1 MELGTVKQ
9 INIDTEMQASYLDYA
24 MSVIV
29 ARALPDVRDGLKPVH
44 RRILYAMHDLGL
56 RPDQPYKKSARIV
69 GEVLGKY
76 HPHGDAAVYEA
87 MVRMAQDFSLRY
99 PLVDGQGNFGSVD
112 GDNAAAMRYTEARLA
127 KVALEMLNDIDKD
140 TVEWTDNFDGTL
152 KEPSVLPAALP
163 NLLVNGSSGIAV
175 GMSTNIPP
183 HNLGEVCDALCYLID
198 HYDQRENVT
207 IEDLMKFIPG
217 PDFPTGGVV
226 FRYGA
231 PGEDGE
237 REDMI
242 AKAYASGRGH
252 ITVQA
257 KAHIEEMSR
266 NRSRIVVTELPYASN
281 KSSITERIA
290 ELAREGRIEGL
301 TDLRDESDRTG
312 MRLCIEMT
320 RTVEPREVL
329 AHLYKH
335 TPLQQT
341 FGISL
346 LALVGGEPRML
357 SLKRLLLHF
366 IEHRQDVIVRRT
378 KHDLAK
384 AKQRAHIL
392 EGLLKALDILDE
404 VIALIRGSRTAD
416 LARRGLMTELG
427 FTDIQAQAILDMQ
440 LRRLAALERKKL
452 QDEYREVIALIK
464 ELEGL
469 LASPKK
475 VLALIRQNLVD
486 LKATYGDAR
495 RTQITDQ
502 ARGALT
508 VTDVLPDEE
517 AWVTLRQDGTVGR
530 APGRLAAGAAGLQ
543 MVLGANTHCD
553 LYLVSSRGQA
563 TRIGVHQLPE
573 GAGVHHADLGGLQRT
588 DRIAAAFTAR
598 KPNGEP
604 PEGQLVLATALGAIK
619 RINLA
624 DLAAAAQAN
633 PTVIK
638 LDENDE
644 LAWTGFGS
652 GGGEIMLATA
662 RGQVIRFAEDEVR
675 PMGLPAGGIAG
686 IKLQNGDRVIGG
698 AVIPAGS
705 GEGALALVSAAGF
718 ARRSPLSEFPAK
730 GRGTQGVTAKLSTKG
745 GQIVSAFLV
754 AAADKLWFAL
764 ADSTVKTVSAK
775 AIPAA
780 SRTNAGK
787 VVVAMRSGQQVQ
799 RALLMPSGGIEPE
812 PADGG
817 ARAPAR
823 KSARARKE
831 PKPAPAEAPK
841 SATRAAKVTGTAER
855 VEAGAPGPEP
865 VRTSKP
871 RATKAAA
878 KGAEVTAPAPEPVRT
893 PRPRSAQAAA
903 AESTKAAGPQG
914 AQAAARRPVKGAD
927 SAEGVKSPQP
937 ARAAAKPAGA
947 DEVVSRRGKP
957 AVLARPDGSG
967 QLFLVPPE
975 LDVPAAGSE
984 PKAAAKTQPAPKTR
998 PAAKAQPEVKAQ
1010 PTAKTQPAAKTQ
1022 TAAKAKP
1029 AAKIEPATQTPPAAK
1044 AKRAEAQPA
1053 AKPEAKPARSR
1064 ARREPE
1070 AEFEPKPKATSSRA
1084 APGDAEG
1091 DIRTTWSPAPPRRV
1105 DEPPPAQSPQAKKP
1119 TRKR

>member
-1 MELGTVKQ
+1 
-9 INIDTEMQASYLDYA
+9 
-24 MSVIV
+24 
-29 ARALPDVRDGLKPVH
+29 
-44 RRILYAMHDLGL
+44 
-56 RPDQPYKKSARIV
+56 
-69 GEVLGKY
+69 
-76 HPHGDAAVYEA
+76 
-87 MVRMAQDFSLRY
+87 
-99 PLVDGQGNFGSVD
+99 
-112 GDNAAAMRYTEARLA
+112 
-127 KVALEMLNDIDKD
+127 
-140 TVEWTDNFDGTL
+140 
-152 KEPSVLPAALP
+152 
-163 NLLVNGSSGIAV
+163 
-175 GMSTNIPP
+175 MSTNIPP

-198 HYDQRENVT
+198 RYDQRENVT

-281 KSSITERIA
+281 KSNITERIA

-346 LALVGGEPRML
+346 LALVDGEPRML

-378 KHDLAK
+378 KYDLAK

-416 LARRGLMTELG
+416 LARRGLMTEFG

-452 QDEYREVIALIK
+452 QDEYREIIALIK

-517 AWVTLRQDGTVGR
+517 AWVTLRTDGTVGR
-530 APGRLAAGAAGLQ
+530 AGGRIAAGTAGLQ

-553 LYLVSSRGQA
+553 LYLITTRGQA
-563 TRIGVHQLPE
+563 TRIGVHQLPD
-573 GAGVHHADLGGLQRT
+573 GAAVHHADLGGLQRT

-604 PEGQLVLATALGAIK
+604 LEGQLVLATALGAIK

-624 DLAAAAQAN
+624 DLSAAAQAN

-638 LDENDE
+638 LDESDE
-644 LAWTGFGS
+644 LVWTGFGS

-686 IKLQNGDRVIGG
+686 IKLQSGDRVVGG
-698 AVIPAGS
+698 AVIPAEKA
-705 GEGALALVSAAGF
+705 EGALVLVSAAGF
-718 ARRSPLSEFPAK
+718 ARRSPLAEFPAK
-730 GRGTQGVTAKLSTKG
+730 GRGTQGVAAKLSAKS

-754 AAADKLWFAL
+754 AAADKLWFVL
-764 ADSTVKTVSAK
+764 ADGTAKTVSAK
-775 AIPAA
+775 TIPLAG
-780 SRTNAGK
+780 RTNVGK
-787 VVVAMRSGQQVQ
+787 VVVVVRSGQHIE
-799 RALLMPSGGIEPE
+799 RALLVPPGGVEPE
-812 PADGG
+812 PAEGG
-817 ARAPAR
+817 ARVSAHKPAQARKTAEPAPPAAAKAVTRTAKATGTTESVEATAPAR
-823 KSARARKE
+823 EAARA
-831 PKPAPAEAPK
+831 
-841 SATRAAKVTGTAER
+841 
-855 VEAGAPGPEP
+855 
-865 VRTSKP
+865 SKP
-871 RATKAAA
+871 RATKAVVKSA
-878 KGAEVTAPAPEPVRT
+878 KVSAPAPE
-893 PRPRSAQAAA
+893 
-903 AESTKAAGPQG
+903 G
-914 AQAAARRPVKGAD
+914 AHAAARRPVKSGD
-927 SAEGVKSPQP
+927 SAEGVKTSQLAP
-937 ARAAAKPAGA
+937 AAASSAGT

-957 AVLARPDGSG
+957 AVLARPDGGG

-975 LDVPAAGSE
+975 SDTPTVRSESKAAGKTRPKVKAQPAAN
-984 PKAAAKTQPAPKTR
+984 TQ
-998 PAAKAQPEVKAQ
+998 PAAKAQPAGKNQ
-1010 PTAKTQPAAKTQ
+1010 PGAKTPPVAK
-1022 TAAKAKP
+1022 
-1029 AAKIEPATQTPPAAK
+1029 
-1044 AKRAEAQPA
+1044 AQPA

-1064 ARREPE
+1064 SRREPE
-1070 AEFEPKPKATSSRA
+1070 AEFEPKPKMPSSRTTKSS
-1084 APGDAEG
+1084 DVEG

-1105 DEPPPAQSPQAKKP
+1105 DEPSNAAPPAKKP

>member
-29 ARALPDVRDGLKPVH
+29 SRALPDVRDGLKPVH

-140 TVEWTDNFDGTL
+140 TVEWSDNFDGTL

-198 HYDQRENVT
+198 RYDQRENVT

-281 KSSITERIA
+281 KSNITERIA

-346 LALVGGEPRML
+346 LALVDGEPRML

-378 KHDLAK
+378 KYDLAK

-416 LARRGLMTELG
+416 LARRGLMTEFG

-452 QDEYREVIALIK
+452 QDEYREIIALIK

-517 AWVTLRQDGTVGR
+517 AWVTLRTDGTVGR
-530 APGRLAAGAAGLQ
+530 AGGRIAAGTAGLQ

-553 LYLVSSRGQA
+553 LYLITTRGQA
-563 TRIGVHQLPE
+563 TRIGVHQLPD
-573 GAGVHHADLGGLQRT
+573 GAAVHHADLGGLQRT

-604 PEGQLVLATALGAIK
+604 LEGQLVLATALGAIK

-624 DLAAAAQAN
+624 DLSAAAQAN

-638 LDENDE
+638 LDESDE
-644 LAWTGFGS
+644 LVWTGFGS

-686 IKLQNGDRVIGG
+686 IKLQSGDRVVGG
-698 AVIPAGS
+698 AVIPAEKA
-705 GEGALALVSAAGF
+705 EGALVLVSAAGF
-718 ARRSPLSEFPAK
+718 ARRSPLAEFPAK
-730 GRGTQGVTAKLSTKG
+730 GRGTQGVAAKLSAKS

-754 AAADKLWFAL
+754 AAADKLWFVL
-764 ADSTVKTVSAK
+764 ADGTAKTVSAK
-775 AIPAA
+775 TIPLAG
-780 SRTNAGK
+780 RTNVGK
-787 VVVAMRSGQQVQ
+787 VVVVVRSGQHIE
-799 RALLMPSGGIEPE
+799 RALLVPPGGVEPE
-812 PADGG
+812 PAEGG
-817 ARAPAR
+817 ARVAAHKPAQAR
-823 KSARARKE
+823 KTAE
-831 PKPAPAEAPK
+831 PASPAVAKAV
-841 SATRAAKVTGTAER
+841 TRTAKATGTTER
-855 VEAGAPGPEP
+855 VEATAPAREAA
-865 VRTSKP
+865 RASKP
-871 RATKAAA
+871 RATKAVVKSA
-878 KGAEVTAPAPEPVRT
+878 KVSAPAPE
-893 PRPRSAQAAA
+893 
-903 AESTKAAGPQG
+903 G
-914 AQAAARRPVKGAD
+914 AHAAARRPVKSGD
-927 SAEGVKSPQP
+927 SAEGVKTAQLAP
-937 ARAAAKPAGA
+937 AAASSAGTE
-947 DEVVSRRGKP
+947 EVVSRRGKP
-957 AVLARPDGSG
+957 AVLARPDGGG

-975 LDVPAAGSE
+975 SDTPTVRSESKAAGKTRPKVKAQPAAN
-984 PKAAAKTQPAPKTR
+984 TQ
-998 PAAKAQPEVKAQ
+998 PAAKAQPAGKNQ
-1010 PTAKTQPAAKTQ
+1010 PGAKTPPVAK
-1022 TAAKAKP
+1022 
-1029 AAKIEPATQTPPAAK
+1029 
-1044 AKRAEAQPA
+1044 AQPA

-1064 ARREPE
+1064 SRREPE
-1070 AEFEPKPKATSSRA
+1070 AEFEPKPKMPSSRTTKSS
-1084 APGDAEG
+1084 DVEG

-1105 DEPPPAQSPQAKKP
+1105 DEPSNAAPPAKKP

>member
-686 IKLQNGDRVIGG
+686 IKLQNGDRVVGG

-831 PKPAPAEAPK
+831 PKPAPAEASK

>member
-831 PKPAPAEAPK
+831 PKPAPAEASK